1 MEQSSMTVKLPH
13 KLLEYSS
20 AFMNDLT
27 ENLSVHQ
34 ISTRS
39 CQHCHMHA
47 VQDGQ
52 HFILDCHCTQPLGRT
67 IVVCL
72 EMTNCKVAP
81 TSSGAQ
87 C

>member
-34 ISTRS
+34 ISTL
-39 CQHCHMHA
+39 M
-47 VQDGQ
+47 
-52 HFILDCHCTQPLGRT
+52 FCT
-67 IVVCL
+67 
-72 EMTNCKVAP
+72 
-81 TSSGAQ
+81 
-87 C
+87 